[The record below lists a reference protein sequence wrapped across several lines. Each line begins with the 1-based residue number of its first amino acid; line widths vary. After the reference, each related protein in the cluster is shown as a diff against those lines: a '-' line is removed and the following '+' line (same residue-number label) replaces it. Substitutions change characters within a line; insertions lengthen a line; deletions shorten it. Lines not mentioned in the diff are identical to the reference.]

1 MNYKKILLIVIV
13 ILLTACT
20 KELTDSTKF
29 KQEYEKYNKEK
40 IELTIPKENI
50 IEYKTKEE
58 INKIIEKDTG
68 VIFIGSPKDNKSRT
82 SIKLLLEAS
91 NSTDL
96 QKIYYIDNIKGIKLD
111 NIDNKTPI
119 VLFILDG
126 KVLNYVTNEKE
137 ELTEDEEIDL
147 YNNYL
152 EGIHQVLQDTCDEE
166 C

>member
-91 NSTDL
+91 DSTDL

-126 KVLNYVTNEKE
+126 KVLSYVTNEKE
-137 ELTEDEEIDL
+137 ELTEDEKIDL

>member
-1 MNYKKILLIVIV
+1 MNYKKVLLIVIV

-40 IELTIPKENI
+40 IELTIPEENI

-68 VIFIGSPKDNKSRT
+68 VIFIGSPDDNKSRT

-91 NSTDL
+91 DSTDL

-126 KVLNYVTNEKE
+126 KVLSYSINEKE